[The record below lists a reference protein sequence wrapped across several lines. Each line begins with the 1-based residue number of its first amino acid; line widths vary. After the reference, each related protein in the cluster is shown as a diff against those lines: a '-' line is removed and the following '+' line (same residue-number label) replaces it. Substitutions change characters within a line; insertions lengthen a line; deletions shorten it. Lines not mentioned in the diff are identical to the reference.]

1 MNATEQTQAIRH
13 FYTLLDDLEQRL
25 GGRRLLKDCT
35 SKGWPHRGVY
45 FFFEP
50 GEQRTV
56 TGEGARVVRIGT
68 HAVSANSKT
77 SLWNRLSQ
85 HKGKVR
91 DGGGN
96 HRGSIFR
103 SHVGSALLARDGLTL
118 ATWGIGSSAGQTV
131 KQAEHEHEQR
141 VSQTLGQFG
150 VLWLSVGDAPGK
162 DSERAF
168 VEQNAIALL
177 NNVNAGTDPGS
188 ETWLGRQA
196 QAPAIRRSALWNVR
210 HVDDR
215 VDPEFLS
222 VFERL
227 VRGHDAV

>member
-1 MNATEQTQAIRH
+1 MNATERTQAISH

-25 GGRRLLKDCT
+25 GGRRLLQDCT
-35 SKGWPHRGVY
+35 SKGWPDRGVY

-56 TGEGARVVRIGT
+56 TGEGARVVRVGT
-68 HAVSANSKT
+68 HAVSAGSKT
-77 SLWNRLSQ
+77 SLWNRLGQ
-85 HKGKVR
+85 HRGKVG

-118 ATWGIGSSAGQTV
+118 ATWGVGSSVGLTV
-131 KQAEHEHEQR
+131 KQAEHDHEQR

-150 VLWLSVGDAPGK
+150 VLWLAVDDAPSK

-168 VEQNAIALL
+168 VERNAIALL
-177 NNVNAGTDPGS
+177 SAVHGGADPAS
-188 ETWLGRQA
+188 ETWLGRWA
-196 QAPAIRRSALWNVR
+196 QAPAIRQSALWNVR

-215 VDPEFLS
+215 VDPEFLG
-222 VFERL
+222 VFEQL
-227 VRGHDAV
+227 VRAQ